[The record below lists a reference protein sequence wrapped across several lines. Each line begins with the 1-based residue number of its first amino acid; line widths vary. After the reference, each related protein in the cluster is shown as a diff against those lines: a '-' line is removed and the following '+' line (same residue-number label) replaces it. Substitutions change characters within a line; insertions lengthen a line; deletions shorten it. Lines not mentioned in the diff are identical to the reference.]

1 MASIVALSG
10 FIAPQTASAYKY
22 YVTLPDGTHEVLDA
36 ENSAEAVH
44 YFCEHYDKGVLMIR
58 PNGGILDFQ

>member
-1 MASIVALSG
+1 MAAIVALSS

-22 YVTLPDGTHEVLDA
+22 HVTLPDGTHEVSDA

-44 YFCEHYDKGVLMIR
+44 YFREHYDKGVLMKR

>member
-1 MASIVALSG
+1 MAAIVALSG

-22 YVTLPDGTHEVLDA
+22 YVTLPDGRHEVLDA

-44 YFCEHYDKGVLMIR
+44 YFREHYDKGVLMIR